1 MVAVFV
7 FAGSEESLHLHSF
20 SLLLSIL
27 FCPQS
32 YYLKENIFFIIFYHF
47 VFLFCIAIYLYFI
60 IYT

>member
-32 YYLKENIFFIIFYHF
+32 YYLKEKYLFYYI
-47 VFLFCIAIYLYFI
+47 L
-60 IYT
+60 